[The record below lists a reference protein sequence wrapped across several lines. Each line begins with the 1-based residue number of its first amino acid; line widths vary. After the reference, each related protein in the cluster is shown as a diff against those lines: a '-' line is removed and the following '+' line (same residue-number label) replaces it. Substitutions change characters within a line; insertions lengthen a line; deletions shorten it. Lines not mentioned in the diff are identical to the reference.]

1 MGHTRGLIQSMSQ
14 PQMKESLIKSLIE
27 ETDVMNLII
36 LVKHSLYLVCLLHSK
51 SFNKRPMGHNAHMR
65 KPLENR

>member
-14 PQMKESLIKSLIE
+14 PRMKESLIKSLIE

-36 LVKHSLYLVCLLHSK
+36 LVKHSLYLVCLLYSK

-65 KPLENR
+65 KLLENR